1 MVGIGPLG
9 WDTTVKEIPSG
20 TIITRP
26 SLNPAAPVVTYYFE
40 TDLNLTRNDLEEITA
55 LKLVHLIDDGAVFY
69 INGQEVDRFKMPNGI
84 IDSETRATR
93 GGDAVV
99 EGPINIP
106 KEVLLV
112 GVNRISVSV
121 HQSSPGSS
129 DVMFGMQ
136 LLAERELSPFV
147 PGKPF
152 SSSDRTWLE
161 IYNRSTER
169 SINLR
174 DWRFD
179 DGFEFKFSEDTIL
192 GPGEFI
198 VLSEDPE
205 ELRTLH
211 PDIRIIGGMRGR
223 LSRSGERVK
232 LIDSNG
238 NPADELHYFDGGRWP
253 GKADGGG
260 SSLEL
265 RDPYS
270 DNARPEAWSSSDE
283 VARGKW

>member
-1 MVGIGPLG
+1 M
-9 WDTTVKEIPSG
+9 
-20 TIITRP
+20 
-26 SLNPAAPVVTYYFE
+26 
-40 TDLNLTRNDLEEITA
+40 
-55 LKLVHLIDDGAVFY
+55 
-69 INGQEVDRFKMPNGI
+69 
-84 IDSETRATR
+84 
-93 GGDAVV
+93 
-99 EGPINIP
+99 
-106 KEVLLV
+106 V

-121 HQSSPGSS
+121 HQSAPGSS

-223 LSRSGERVK
+223 LSLS
-232 LIDSNG
+232 LI
-238 NPADELHYFDGGRWP
+238 HI
-253 GKADGGG
+253 
-260 SSLEL
+260 
-265 RDPYS
+265 
-270 DNARPEAWSSSDE
+270 
-283 VARGKW
+283 